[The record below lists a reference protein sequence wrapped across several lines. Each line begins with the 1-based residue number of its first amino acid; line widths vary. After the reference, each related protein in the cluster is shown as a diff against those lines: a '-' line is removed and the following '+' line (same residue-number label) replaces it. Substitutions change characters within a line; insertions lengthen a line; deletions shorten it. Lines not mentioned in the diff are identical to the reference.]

1 MIMIDVFL
9 TGAPHGQLTRKHLG
23 TLSITNDTTG
33 TLKSGNY
40 RDEFLDPQGRIIAE
54 SEVNDFPREDED
66 VWELIK
72 ETMKNME
79 SVKKLAPR
87 VYCGG
92 KWI

>member
-1 MIMIDVFL
+1 MIMMDVFL
-9 TGAPHGQLTRKHLG
+9 TGSSHRQLTRKHLG

-40 RDEFLDPQGRIIAE
+40 QAEFLDPQGRIIAE
-54 SEVNDFPREDED
+54 SEVNNFAREDED

-79 SVKKLAPR
+79 R
-87 VYCGG
+87 R
-92 KWI
+92 